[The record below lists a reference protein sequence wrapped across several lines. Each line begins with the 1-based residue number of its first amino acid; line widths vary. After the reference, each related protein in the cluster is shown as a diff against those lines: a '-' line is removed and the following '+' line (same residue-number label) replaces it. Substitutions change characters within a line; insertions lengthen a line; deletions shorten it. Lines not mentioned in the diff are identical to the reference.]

1 MDGIQLEDV
10 SIDTRATS
18 ARFEFHHGPET
29 EPLVPPIYHSST
41 YKLKSV
47 DDYLKILDEVSIKT
61 ENKIKSDP
69 DVFSVYFLLVIS
81 NAHLRYTDKSKRRN
95 AIRTRVHVQMAQ
107 KRCSLR
113 PYTHLFYSLF
123 VFIYVI

>member
-69 DVFSVYFLLVIS
+69 DVLVFIFCLLYLMPI
-81 NAHLRYTDKSKRRN
+81 LD
-95 AIRTRVHVQMAQ
+95 IRTSLKKGMPYVHAYMY
-107 KRCSLR
+107 RWHRNC
-113 PYTHLFYSLF
+113 HNG
-123 VFIYVI
+123 VIMHRIFFLYAWH

>member
-18 ARFEFHHGPET
+18 ARFEFHQGPET

-47 DDYLKILDEVSIKT
+47 DDYLKILDEVSTKT
-61 ENKIKSDP
+61 ENKIKSDL
-69 DVFSVYFLLVIS
+69 VYFLFAIS
-81 NAHLRYTDKSKRRN
+81 NANLRYADKSKRRVT
-95 AIRTRVHVQMAQ
+95 IRTRVHVQIA
-107 KRCSLR
+107 
-113 PYTHLFYSLF
+113 
-123 VFIYVI
+123 